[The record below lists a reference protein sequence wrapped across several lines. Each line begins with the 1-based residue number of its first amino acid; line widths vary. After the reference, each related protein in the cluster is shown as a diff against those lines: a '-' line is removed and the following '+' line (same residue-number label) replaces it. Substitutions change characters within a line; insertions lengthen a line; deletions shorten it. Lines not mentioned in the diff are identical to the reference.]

1 MNKKLQRQI
10 EKKLDRLSE
19 LLDNITAVQAINSD
33 DSDTWDSDT
42 LYSLVEDLKEAL
54 QLLEDKETNQ
64 RNESGQLITELGLC
78 SFIDDWEAQREEEED
93 DV

>member
-1 MNKKLQRQI
+1 MNKKRQKKI

-64 RNESGQLITELGLC
+64 RN
-78 SFIDDWEAQREEEED
+78 
-93 DV
+93 